1 MSHVVVQL
9 GRVVERVANAR
20 ELERYAGELESVNR
34 ELRVADQLKSDFV
47 SMASHELRTPL
58 TSIVGFASTLL
69 NYWDQTP
76 EADKRTYIGVIDRQ
90 SQRLSRL
97 VNDLLAMSRIESGA
111 LNTRRTRVDLR
122 IAIAQAIT
130 DLGTVAGDD
139 DLDVRCP
146 EDIDVLADPDHVQQ
160 ILVNYL
166 SNAFKYGAP
175 PVTIDVVHDEQ
186 RDQVVLRIRDSG
198 DGVPHE
204 FVPQLFDKFS
214 QASTGST
221 RKATG
226 TGLGL
231 SIVRGLAEANGGSA
245 WYERPDDGAGSVF
258 CVALDPAG
266 EA

>member
-1 MSHVVVQL
+1 
-9 GRVVERVANAR
+9 
-20 ELERYAGELESVNR
+20 
-34 ELRVADQLKSDFV
+34 
-47 SMASHELRTPL
+47 
-58 TSIVGFASTLL
+58 
-69 NYWDQTP
+69 
-76 EADKRTYIGVIDRQ
+76 
-90 SQRLSRL
+90 
-97 VNDLLAMSRIESGA
+97 
-111 LNTRRTRVDLR
+111 
-122 IAIAQAIT
+122 
-130 DLGTVAGDD
+130 
-139 DLDVRCP
+139 
-146 EDIDVLADPDHVQQ
+146 
-160 ILVNYL
+160 
-166 SNAFKYGAP
+166 
-175 PVTIDVVHDEQ
+175 VTIDVVHDEQ

-204 FVPQLFDKFS
+204 FVPQLFDNFS